1 MQFLR
6 KTIEQIIQF
15 QKNKKSWWKVV
26 RFLECIT
33 VFVTTYALIL
43 PAISLSQDTAR
54 QQDGIVLEESVDT
67 VQEAAASGNDMSA
80 SSEQAKYAA
89 DGPEQPSGDSVQEE
103 EFDAAALTGTVY
115 PKSLD
120 LRSKKRMNA
129 DAIMVIPQGTLVT
142 VLENQGDGWL
152 LISTPDGWNGYV
164 KAAEIF
170 LPDEKVEEKRPK
182 MTFELI
188 ADRNSPDAE
197 ISEVFINGTFSDPIK
212 VHVEAP
218 LGAFPA
224 GTTMKVRPIAEE
236 QVREAVESVVPDPE
250 SVSRVSAVDITFLDV
265 WGDVIEPDAE
275 IKVSLTSTS
284 IPTDQEPVVVHV
296 DDNRISSRS
305 MQSSKQSR
313 SMCWQVMEITI
324 MLV

>member
-1 MQFLR
+1 MRFLL
-6 KTIEQIIQF
+6 KMIERIIQF

-54 QQDGIVLEESVDT
+54 QQDGISLQESVDT

-80 SSEQAKYAA
+80 SSEQAEYDVEGSIQSSDNA
-89 DGPEQPSGDSVQEE
+89 VQEE
-103 EFDAAALTGTVY
+103 TVDAAALTGTVY

-120 LRSKKRMNA
+120 LRSEKKMNA
-129 DAIMVIPQGTLVT
+129 GAIMVIPQGTLVT

-188 ADRNSPDAE
+188 ADRNSPDAFTGRRNQRGFYQRD
-197 ISEVFINGTFSDPIK
+197 ILGSDQGPCGGTCRS
-212 VHVEAP
+212 
-218 LGAFPA
+218 
-224 GTTMKVRPIAEE
+224 
-236 QVREAVESVVPDPE
+236 
-250 SVSRVSAVDITFLDV
+250 
-265 WGDVIEPDAE
+265 
-275 IKVSLTSTS
+275 
-284 IPTDQEPVVVHV
+284 
-296 DDNRISSRS
+296 ISSRHDDES
-305 MQSSKQSR
+305 AADCGRADQGSSRVRCSEPGKRQPRECSR
-313 SMCWQVMEITI
+313 HHFPRRLGGCNRAGRRNQGISDFNEYSD
-324 MLV
+324 